1 MATRSGD
8 NGYGETMM
16 AARLAITLLLTLSMA
31 ALAIGQSINDVAQD
45 ITDWSP
51 WVMRAAPVVLMLGGG
66 EQEER
71 IGERMADAGV
81 PALVA
86 TQVLKSLI
94 NDERPNNPKATNGF
108 PSSHAA
114 AAWAVAEAA
123 AMEDGD
129 LRPYTYA
136 FAAAVTW
143 SRVQL
148 EDHTGFQALAGA
160 GLGYAIGHASGR
172 THGGLMHGIFVHE
185 PKPGKAV
192 SGLQPRLGG
201 PTLDGTGQTVV
212 VCEWSW

>member
-1 MATRSGD
+1 VSLRYAI
-8 NGYGETMM
+8 
-16 AARLAITLLLTLSMA
+16 LALLPLGWCSTA
-31 ALAIGQSINDVAQD
+31 GAQSINGVAQD

-51 WVMRAAPVVLMLGGG
+51 WVMRAAPAVLMLGGG

-71 IGERMADAGV
+71 IGQRMADAGI
-81 PALVA
+81 PALLA
-86 TQVLKSLI
+86 TELLKTVI
-94 NDERPNNPKATNGF
+94 NDDRPNDPNATNGF
-108 PSSHAA
+108 PSSHAS
-114 AAWAVAEAA
+114 AAWALAEAA

-129 LRPYTYA
+129 LRPYTYT

-148 EDHTGFQALAGA
+148 KDHTGFQALAGA

-172 THGGLMHGIFVHE
+172 THGGLMRGIFVHE

-192 SGLQPRLGG
+192 SGFQPRLGG